1 MTDNDVGLRPDLRA
15 HVHLERKV
23 RLRPTG
29 DPEELCINT
38 IRALAMDAV
47 QQANSGHPGTPMGLA
62 PLAYVLWT
70 RYLKH
75 NPGNPAWPDRDRFV
89 LSAGHASMLL
99 YALLHLT
106 GYDLSL
112 DEIRHFRQWGSKT
125 PGHPEYGHTPGV
137 EMTTGPLGQGISSA
151 IGMAIAE
158 RMLAARFSRPGHEI
172 VGHYTY
178 VIAGDGDLM
187 EGVSAEACSL
197 AGNLHLGKLI
207 VFYDDNHIT
216 IEGSTDLAFCESVGE
231 RFRAYGW
238 RVLRINDGN
247 DLDEIDSAIRQARE
261 EEDRP
266 TLVVTRTH
274 IGYGSPNKQ
283 DTAAAHGTP
292 LGEEE
297 VKATKQNLGWPY
309 EEPFTVPDSALAV
322 FRAALDVGKA
332 TEAEWTKTASSYAKT
347 HPELA
352 AEFERMTARRLPRG
366 WDTALP
372 GFEPGRQMATRSA
385 SGEVLNAIAALLP
398 ELVGGSADLAPSTD
412 TYLKG
417 YADISCG
424 EFEGRNFHFG
434 VREHA
439 MGAVMNGITL
449 HGGFRVFGGTFLVFS
464 DYMRPAIR
472 LAALMR
478 VPVTFVYTHDS
489 IGMGEDG
496 PTHQPVEH
504 LAGLRAMPDL
514 VVLRPADANETA
526 LAWKVALDRLDGPTV
541 LVLSRQKLPV
551 LRSGSAVERGA
562 YVLEEGEDIVLIGT
576 GSEVSVC
583 LEAREVL
590 TGLGISARVV
600 SMPSWELFRAQ
611 PESYRDEVLRRGVP
625 RLAVEAASPLG
636 WREWADATVTIDHFG
651 ASAPGE
657 EILKRFGFTAE
668 NVAMVAKELVR

>member
-1 MTDNDVGLRPDLRA
+1 MNDDDVGLRPGLRA
-15 HVHLERKV
+15 HVHLEGEG
-23 RLRPTG
+23 RLRPAEE
-29 DPEELCINT
+29 PEELCINT

-75 NPGNPAWPDRDRFV
+75 NPRDPAWPDRDRFV

-112 DEIRHFRQWGSKT
+112 DEIRRFRQWGSMT

-151 IGMAIAE
+151 VGMAIAE
-158 RMLAARFSRPGHEI
+158 RMLAARFNRSGHR
-172 VGHYTY
+172 VVDHYTY

-187 EGVSAEACSL
+187 EGVSSEACSL

-207 VFYDDNHIT
+207 VFYDDNRIT
-216 IEGSTDLAFCESVGE
+216 IEGSTGLAFCESVGE
-231 RFRAYGW
+231 RFQAYGW

-247 DLDEIDSAIRQARE
+247 DLDEIDGVIRRARE
-261 EEDRP
+261 QEEHP

-283 DTAAAHGTP
+283 DTAAAHGAP

-297 VKATKQNLGWPY
+297 VKATKRNLGWPF
-309 EEPFTVPDSALAV
+309 EEPFTVPDSALTV
-322 FRAALDVGKA
+322 FRGAVDAGKA
-332 TEAEWTKTASSYAKT
+332 AEAEWTKTMSSHAAAY
-347 HPELA
+347 PDLA
-352 AEFERMTARRLPRG
+352 AEFERVMERRLPGG
-366 WDTALP
+366 WDMALP
-372 GFEPGRQMATRSA
+372 AFEPGEQVATRSA
-385 SGEVLNAIAALLP
+385 SGAVLNAIAALVP

-417 YADISCG
+417 YADISRE

-478 VPVTFVYTHDS
+478 IPVTFVYTHDS

-504 LAGLRAMPDL
+504 LAGLRAMPNL

-551 LRSGSAVERGA
+551 LRPGGAVDRGA
-562 YVLEEGEDIVLIGT
+562 YVLEDGKDVVLIGT

-590 TGLGISARVV
+590 AGQGISARVV

-611 PESYRDEVLRRGVP
+611 PEPYRNEVLRRGVP

-651 ASAPGE
+651 ASAPGGDV
-657 EILKRFGFTAE
+657 LQRFGFSAE
-668 NVAMVAKELVR
+668 NVAEKAKGLVR